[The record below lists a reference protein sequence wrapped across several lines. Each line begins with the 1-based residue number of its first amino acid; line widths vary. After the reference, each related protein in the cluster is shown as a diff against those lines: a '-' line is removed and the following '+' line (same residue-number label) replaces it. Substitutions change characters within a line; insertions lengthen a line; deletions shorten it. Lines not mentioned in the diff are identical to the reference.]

1 MIMTIKNHRTLLL
14 LVASI
19 TLAGCQTTEI
29 IPSKTTPQYENIRTM
44 QADSDLD
51 GDGVLDAIDECSE
64 TRPNIVVDAKGC
76 EIIIE
81 GGEALEMEFSGF
93 FPPMSSQ
100 LPAIYNAEFVKI
112 AEKINE
118 HPEASVFIFGHA
130 ATNEIDED
138 ALATLSFD
146 ALSRNRALIIKDTLV
161 LQHNIDAKRIRTY
174 ECSNKLLVKETDYI
188 NPSFKALNMKGL
200 EAKQRRATLM
210 ASSEVHDLENLEY
223 VSYTRKYGEYGK
235 YCELFE

>member
-1 MIMTIKNHRTLLL
+1 MTYARDLLL

-29 IPSKTTPQYENIRTM
+29 ISPKTTPQYENIRTM

-51 GDGVLDAIDECSE
+51 GDGVLDDIDECPE
-64 TRPNIVVDAKGC
+64 TPPNVVVDIKC
-76 EIIIE
+76 CPIE
-81 GGEALEMEFSGF
+81 VDVGGLEMEFNGF

-100 LPAIYNAEFVKI
+100 LPDIYDAEFMKI
-112 AEKINE
+112 AENLNDYPK
-118 HPEASVFIFGHA
+118 ASVFIFGHA

-138 ALATLSFD
+138 AVATFGFD
-146 ALSRNRALIIKDTLV
+146 SLSRNRALSIKNTLV
-161 LQHNIDAKRIRTY
+161 LQHHIDAKRIRTY
-174 ECSNKLLVKETDYI
+174 ECSNKILVTDTDYM

-210 ASSEVHDLENLEY
+210 ASSEVTDLANLGY
-223 VSYTRKYGEYGK
+223 ISYTRKYGEYAK
-235 YCELFE
+235 HCEPFE

>member
-118 HPEASVFIFGHA
+118 YPEASVFIFGHV
-130 ATNEIDED
+130 ATNEIDVD
-138 ALATLSFD
+138 DLANFRFD
-146 ALSRNRALIIKDTLV
+146 SLSRNRALILKNTLV
-161 LQHNIDAKRIRTY
+161 LQHNIDAERICTY

-188 NPSFKALNMKGL
+188 NPSFEALNMKGL

-210 ASSEVHDLENLEY
+210 ASSTVHDLMNLEY
-223 VSYTRKYGEYGK
+223 GSDIQKYSEYAK
-235 YCELFE
+235 HCKLF